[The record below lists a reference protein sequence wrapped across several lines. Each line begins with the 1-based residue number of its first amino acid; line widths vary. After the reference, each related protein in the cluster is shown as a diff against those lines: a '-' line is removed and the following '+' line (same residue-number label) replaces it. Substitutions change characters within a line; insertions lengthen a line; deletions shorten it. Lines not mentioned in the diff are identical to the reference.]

1 MSLRGAPEPRSQDH
15 PPYAARKA
23 VWPTDPRR
31 RAGRGRR
38 ERCIAGRCVRA
49 RNSERGRHR
58 RLPARRLSAAPRRG
72 GRRPGGADA
81 NRRSRTARRSAVVS
95 LVARVEPF
103 PSGSACTL
111 DGRAIASGPSAD
123 ARNSH
128 RTPSS
133 DRRALHALSLLR
145 SRVACCNASTSRREA
160 AADAPLRLHLLDPP
174 GAAARPSPISVQV
187 STNLLPSGG
196 WRMRLLVGTITPIL
210 KWRSGL
216 RRGRWCRV
224 SAASVSTAHGETPE
238 GST

>member
-1 MSLRGAPEPRSQDH
+1 MQRDVAPDAGLYDPVAPVSRSATAALRGAPEPRSQDH
-15 PPYAARKA
+15 PPYAARPC
-23 VWPTDPRR
+23 WPTSILRR

-38 ERCIAGRCVRA
+38 ERCDPGRCGTPGIL
-49 RNSERGRHR
+49 RGRRR

-72 GRRPGGADA
+72 ATRPGGADA
-81 NRRSRTARRSAVVS
+81 HQRSRTARRSAVVS

-123 ARNSH
+123 ARNSY

-133 DRRALHALSLLR
+133 DRRALHAFSLLR

-160 AADAPLRLHLLDPP
+160 AADAPLRLHVLNPP

-196 WRMRLLVGTITPIL
+196 
-210 KWRSGL
+210 
-216 RRGRWCRV
+216 
-224 SAASVSTAHGETPE
+224 
-238 GST
+238 